1 MSKRFLFYQ
10 IQNNPTFTD
19 GGMGAMGVMTYL
31 GFRFQIM
38 KVVEYRKKIRSA
50 YRLTKMNDTRET

>member
-1 MSKRFLFYQ
+1 
-10 IQNNPTFTD
+10 
-19 GGMGAMGVMTYL
+19 MGVMTYL
-31 GFRFQIM
+31 GFRFQII

>member
-1 MSKRFLFYQ
+1 
-10 IQNNPTFTD
+10 
-19 GGMGAMGVMTYL
+19 MGAMGVMTYL
-31 GFRFQIM
+31 GFRFHII